1 MKNNYIAI
9 AKALGIMLMVVGHSG
24 CPDYLYRFIY
34 MFHMPLFFFCS
45 GFFMKPAEKFVD
57 VRKFVF
63 RRFKGLYWP
72 YVKWSLLFLLFH
84 NLFLS
89 WKLYDPDYINYYSR
103 SDFIDRFLHIVFT
116 MTGHDQLA
124 DPFWFFKQLLLSSI
138 LVFVVEYALRS
149 FRSKLKYLIVFL
161 VLLSLTIISKF
172 FGWGLPVIWN
182 LSIIFLS
189 ACFFFLG
196 YIYKKFELKTI
207 PPYLGLLAL
216 MILILGVYLYDDY
229 LDMLWYTWK
238 NVTLYIV
245 MALVGVFM
253 ALSFSQIL
261 ERTPFNHILYYIGNH
276 TMIIFILHLLIFKI
290 VSLLKI
296 FIYHMPY
303 NQLADFKVIQEYND
317 FFWVIY
323 SIVGVSLPLVLE
335 RIVYKF
341 KNCLVP

>member
-72 YVKWSLLFLLFH
+72 YVKWGLLFLLFH

>member
-45 GFFMKPAEKFVD
+45 GFFMKPAENISDIRNFVYK
-57 VRKFVF
+57 RI
-63 RRFKGLYWP
+63 KGLYWP

>member
-1 MKNNYIAI
+1 
-9 AKALGIMLMVVGHSG
+9 MLMVVGHSG

-45 GFFMKPAEKFVD
+45 GFFMNPAEKFVD

-149 FRSKLKYLIVFL
+149 FRSKLKYLIVFI

-196 YIYKKFELKTI
+196 YIYKRFELKSI
-207 PPYLGLLAL
+207 PPYLGFLAL

-238 NVTLYIV
+238 NVALYIV

-276 TMIIFILHLLIFKI
+276 TMIIFILHLLLFKI

-296 FIYHMPY
+296 FIYHMSY

>member
-89 WKLYDPDYINYYSR
+89 WKLYDSDYINYYSR

-149 FRSKLKYLIVFL
+149 FRSKLKYLIVFI

-196 YIYKKFELKTI
+196 YIYKRFELKSI
-207 PPYLGLLAL
+207 PPYLGFLAL

-276 TMIIFILHLLIFKI
+276 TMIIFILHLLLFKI

>member
-1 MKNNYIAI
+1 
-9 AKALGIMLMVVGHSG
+9 
-24 CPDYLYRFIY
+24 
-34 MFHMPLFFFCS
+34 
-45 GFFMKPAEKFVD
+45 
-57 VRKFVF
+57 
-63 RRFKGLYWP
+63 
-72 YVKWSLLFLLFH
+72 
-84 NLFLS
+84 
-89 WKLYDPDYINYYSR
+89 
-103 SDFIDRFLHIVFT
+103 
-116 MTGHDQLA
+116 
-124 DPFWFFKQLLLSSI
+124 
-138 LVFVVEYALRS
+138 
-149 FRSKLKYLIVFL
+149 
-161 VLLSLTIISKF
+161 
-172 FGWGLPVIWN
+172 
-182 LSIIFLS
+182 
-189 ACFFFLG
+189 
-196 YIYKKFELKTI
+196 
-207 PPYLGLLAL
+207 

>member
-45 GFFMKPAEKFVD
+45 GFLMKPAEKFVD

-84 NLFLS
+84 NFFLS

-172 FGWGLPVIWN
+172 YGWGLPVIWN

-196 YIYKKFELKTI
+196 YIYKRFELKSI
-207 PPYLGLLAL
+207 PRYLGFLAL

-276 TMIIFILHLLIFKI
+276 TMIIFLLHLLIFKI

>member
-84 NLFLS
+84 NFFLS

-238 NVTLYIV
+238 NVALYIV

>member
-89 WKLYDPDYINYYSR
+89 WELYDPDYINYYSR

-196 YIYKKFELKTI
+196 YIYKRFELKSI
-207 PPYLGLLAL
+207 PPYLGFLAL

-253 ALSFSQIL
+253 ALSFSQIM

>member
-72 YVKWSLLFLLFH
+72 YVKWGLLFLLFH

-149 FRSKLKYLIVFL
+149 FR
-161 VLLSLTIISKF
+161 
-172 FGWGLPVIWN
+172 
-182 LSIIFLS
+182 
-189 ACFFFLG
+189 
-196 YIYKKFELKTI
+196 
-207 PPYLGLLAL
+207 
-216 MILILGVYLYDDY
+216 
-229 LDMLWYTWK
+229 
-238 NVTLYIV
+238 
-245 MALVGVFM
+245 
-253 ALSFSQIL
+253 
-261 ERTPFNHILYYIGNH
+261 
-276 TMIIFILHLLIFKI
+276 
-290 VSLLKI
+290 
-296 FIYHMPY
+296 
-303 NQLADFKVIQEYND
+303 
-317 FFWVIY
+317 
-323 SIVGVSLPLVLE
+323 
-335 RIVYKF
+335 
-341 KNCLVP
+341 

>member
-1 MKNNYIAI
+1 
-9 AKALGIMLMVVGHSG
+9 MLMVVGHSG

-72 YVKWSLLFLLFH
+72 YVKWGLLFLLFH

-172 FGWGLPVIWN
+172 YGWGLPVIWN